1 MNPIFVSDNINK
13 LKSNTTKFCGHCKL
27 EKNKEEFNKNKSE
40 IDGLQTIC
48 KVCVKEYYQK
58 NKENKKEYYQ
68 KNKENKKEYNKK
80 YYEEN
85 KEKAKEYSKMY
96 RIENK
101 EKAKESSKK
110 YYQKNKEK
118 NKEHKK
124 EYYQKNKEN
133 KKEYYQMYRIE
144 NKEKVKEYFKKYY
157 EENKEN
163 KKEYYQMPQGVFR
176 AILNSAKKRNLE
188 CNMTKEEFIDWYKN
202 QERKCHYCKRSE
214 EETCKEIVNG
224 RKYGRLSID
233 RKDNT
238 RGYSLNNIVLAC
250 FRCNGI
256 KSNYYTEQEMLQ
268 FGATVNKI
276 EADRKTL
283 EDEFNLKKEN
293 KIKTEL
299 QKLGVL

>member
-1 MNPIFVSDNINK
+1 MNPIFISDNINK

-27 EKNKEEFNKNKSE
+27 EKLKEEFHKDKSK

-58 NKENKKEYYQ
+58 NKEH
-68 KNKENKKEYNKK
+68 KKEYNKK
-80 YYEEN
+80 YCEEN

-124 EYYQKNKEN
+124 EYYQKIKEY
-133 KKEYYQMYRIE
+133 KKEYHRIYYKK
-144 NKEKVKEYFKKYY
+144 NKIKK
-157 EENKEN
+157 
-163 KKEYYQMPQGVFR
+163 KKEYGSYLPQGVFR
-176 AILNSAKKRNLE
+176 VILNNAKKRNLE

-202 QERKCHYCKRSE
+202 QNRECHYCKRSE
-214 EETCKEIVNG
+214 EEACKEIVNG
-224 RKYGRLSID
+224 RKFGRLSID

-238 RGYSLNNIVLAC
+238 RGYILNNIVLAC

-293 KIKTEL
+293 KIKPEL
-299 QKLGVL
+299 QKMGVLK

>member
-13 LKSNTTKFCGHCKL
+13 LKSNTTKFCVHCKL
-27 EKNKEEFNKNKSE
+27 EKPKEEFHKNKSK
-40 IDGLQTIC
+40 IDGLQPVC

-58 NKENKKEYYQ
+58 YYEKNKEKAKEYYEKNKEKNKENYEKNKEKNKEYKKEYYQ
-68 KNKENKKEYNKK
+68 KNKE
-80 YYEEN
+80 
-85 KEKAKEYSKMY
+85 KAKENY
-96 RIENK
+96 E
-101 EKAKESSKK
+101 
-110 YYQKNKEK
+110 KNKEK
-118 NKEHKK
+118 NKEKAK
-124 EYYQKNKEN
+124 EQV
-133 KKEYYQMYRIE
+133 RIRSHL
-144 NKEKVKEYFKKYY
+144 
-157 EENKEN
+157 
-163 KKEYYQMPQGVFR
+163 PQSVFR
-176 AILNSAKKRNLE
+176 VILKSAKRRNLE
-188 CNMTKEEFIDWYKN
+188 CNLVEKEFIDWYNN

-238 RGYSLNNIVLAC
+238 RGYILNNIVLAC
-250 FRCNGI
+250 NRCNGI
-256 KSNYYTEQEMLQ
+256 KSAYYTEQEMLQ

-276 EADRKTL
+276 AADRKTL